1 MMMPANFSAVNAE
14 VVYGG
19 AVADYLPNAWTA
31 ANVKQFSTNMITLI
45 SNSFTKGL
53 LNATLCVMFSGDWG
67 EDNRIFGSDGALT
80 GIFKHGISGKV
91 EETNFFNKVMTGL
104 GLAASIYTLGT
115 TSAAALTVKKVTN
128 SNGQTWGTI
137 KVYDTDGTTVLG
149 SYDGWL

>member
-31 ANVKQFSTNMITLI
+31 ANVKQFNTNLVTLI

-53 LNATLCVMFSGDWG
+53 LKATLGVMFSGNWG

-80 GIFKHGISGKV
+80 GIFKHGINGTV

-104 GLAASIYTLGT
+104 GLAASVYTLGT
-115 TSAAALTVKKVTN
+115 SSAAVLSVKKVTN
-128 SNGQTWGTI
+128 SNGNVWGTI
-137 KVYDTDGTTVLG
+137 TLPDDTKI
-149 SYDGWL
+149 DGWV